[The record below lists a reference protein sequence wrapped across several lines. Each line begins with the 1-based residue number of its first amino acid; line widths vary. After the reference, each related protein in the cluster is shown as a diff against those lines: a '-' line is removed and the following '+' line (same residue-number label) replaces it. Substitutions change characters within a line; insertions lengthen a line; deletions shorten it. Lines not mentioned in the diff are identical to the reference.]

1 MYSIAHILFFVRN
14 LTLIFL
20 SSIIRLTSDVKRFL
34 KCGTKGGKM
43 YHIKNDRRAIRTSQM
58 LYDALVVLMGQKK
71 FEKIKVSDLIKEAGV
86 GRATFYRHFDTI
98 EDILRMRS
106 DQTIDDLLT
115 YLIIYRQTHNIKN
128 RWGLL
133 KPFLRYF
140 YLDSTIVELLI
151 QAERV
156 HILQASFYKR
166 IEPIK
171 QVAVGLLDAPPEYIE
186 YGMVI
191 RVGVAISILTQWIKS
206 GKPQAP
212 DELADELSSL
222 AKRMIKID
230 KFL

>member
-1 MYSIAHILFFVRN
+1 
-14 LTLIFL
+14 
-20 SSIIRLTSDVKRFL
+20 
-34 KCGTKGGKM
+34 M
-43 YHIKNDRRAIRTSQM
+43 YHIKNDQRAIRTSQM

-106 DQTIDDLLT
+106 DQTIDSLLT
-115 YLIIYRQTHNIKN
+115 YLISYRQRHNIKD
-128 RWGLL
+128 RWELL

-156 HILQASFYKR
+156 HILQTSFYKR

-171 QVAVGLLDAPPEYIE
+171 QQLIKIGLLDVAPEYID
-186 YGMVI
+186 YGVAI
-191 RVGVAISILTQWIKS
+191 RVAVPISILTQWVKS
-206 GKPQAP
+206 GKQQAP
-212 DELADELSSL
+212 DELANELNRL
-222 AKRMIKID
+222 AKKMITVD
-230 KFL
+230 DVL

>member
-1 MYSIAHILFFVRN
+1 
-14 LTLIFL
+14 
-20 SSIIRLTSDVKRFL
+20 
-34 KCGTKGGKM
+34 M
-43 YHIKNDRRAIRTSQM
+43 YHIKNDRRAIRSSEM

-106 DQTIDDLLT
+106 DQTIDSLLT
-115 YLIIYRQTHNIKN
+115 YLISYRQRHNIKD
-128 RWGLL
+128 RWELL

-156 HILQASFYKR
+156 HILQTSFYKR

-171 QVAVGLLDAPPEYIE
+171 QQLIKIGLLDVAPEYID
-186 YGMVI
+186 YGVAI
-191 RVGVAISILTQWIKS
+191 RVAVPISILTQWVKS
-206 GKPQAP
+206 GKQQAP
-212 DELADELSSL
+212 DELANELNRL
-222 AKRMIKID
+222 AKKMITVDDIA
-230 KFL
+230 